1 MGEGGGRGD
10 IRLAVL
16 FYTFG
21 AKFFFS
27 TFGGILY
34 VNDQCNFLFDFIHVM
49 EAEMRRR
56 EG

>member
-1 MGEGGGRGD
+1 MGEGGRGD

-21 AKFFFS
+21 AKFLFS